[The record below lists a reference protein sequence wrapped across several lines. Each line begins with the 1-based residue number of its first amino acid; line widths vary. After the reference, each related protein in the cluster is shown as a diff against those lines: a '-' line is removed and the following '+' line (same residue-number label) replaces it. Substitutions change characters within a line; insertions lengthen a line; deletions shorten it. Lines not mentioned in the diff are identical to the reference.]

1 MYLYPEYA
9 TPEAAEQLAFMRRYP
24 FANLVTG
31 GGRPQVTHL
40 PFLIEEQEGRIVL
53 RAHMH
58 RMNPQWKNLEEGEAL
73 VVFTGPHAYVSP
85 MLYQEATRV
94 PTWNYLALHAYGK
107 ARLLPSKEQGIDMLE
122 ATIRQFEPSYWDT
135 WKALPPEWVNRIVP
149 QLMAFEIEVTEILF
163 QKKLSQDKPEGDRL
177 RVMEYFLQ
185 THPELGEYMRQ
196 L

>member
-9 TPEAAEQLAFMRRYP
+9 TPDKAEQVAFMRRYP
-24 FANLVTG
+24 FANIVTG
-31 GGRPQVTHL
+31 GTRPLVTHL
-40 PFLIEEQEGRIVL
+40 PVMIEECEGRIVL

-58 RMNPQWKNLEEGEAL
+58 RMNAQWKSLEEGETL
-73 VVFTGPHAYVSP
+73 VVFTGPHAYISP

-107 ARLLPSKEQGIDMLE
+107 ARLLPAKDQGIEMLE
-122 ATIRQFEPSYWDT
+122 ATIRQFEPTYWDT

-177 RVMEYFLQ
+177 RVMESLLQ
-185 THPELGEYMRQ
+185 THPELGEYMQQ